1 MTSQLQANNLIQ
13 LQRPQVFLQF
23 ALTNPLKRRTNR
35 QRLQRLRLS
44 RQLSKREKKRKQS

>member
-1 MTSQLQANNLIQ
+1 MTSQANNLIQ

-23 ALTNPLKRRTNR
+23 ALTNLLKRHKNR

-44 RQLSKREKKRKQS
+44 RQLSERENKTKQS